1 MIRSLRRRARLVL
14 SGVLLL
20 AGCSLGAHAA
30 GAAAVDGVS
39 RSEMYLTLGAAG
51 VVTFGAFWTLLGS
64 AMSRMEA
71 SVNGLVRAMELHQ
84 ADQDAHPPAIS
95 TKTRPILDTLQRLDT
110 KQDEVREA
118 LAGLLAEHRLI
129 RASGCTD
136 CAVLRARKD
145 AEPAPRDGV
154 ERRMKG
160 RQ

>member
-1 MIRSLRRRARLVL
+1 MIRLRRRAGMVV
-14 SGVLLL
+14 SGGLLL
-20 AGCSLGAHAA
+20 TGCSLGAHAA
-30 GAAAVDGVS
+30 GVAVEGVS
-39 RSEMYLTLGAAG
+39 RAELYVTIGTAG
-51 VVTFGAFWTLLGS
+51 LVVFGAFWTLLGS
-64 AMSRMEA
+64 ATARMEA
-71 SVNGLVRAMELHQ
+71 SVNGLVEAMRLHQ

-95 TKTRPILDTLQRLDT
+95 SKTRPILDTLQRLDA

-145 AEPAPRDGV
+145 AEPVPWDGV
-154 ERRMKG
+154 ERRAKG